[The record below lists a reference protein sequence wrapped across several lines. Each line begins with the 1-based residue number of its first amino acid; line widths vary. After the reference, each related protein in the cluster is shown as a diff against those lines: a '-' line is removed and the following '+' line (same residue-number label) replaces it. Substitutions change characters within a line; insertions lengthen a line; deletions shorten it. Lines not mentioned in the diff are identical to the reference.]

1 MEETFRSKIQKFG
14 LLAKWTDERERE
26 SKIIQRFYISAWIY
40 DMGNI
45 EEGVRFLRK
54 WTSFCFVCLFFF
66 WGGREGERHNE
77 LVVLVDK
84 IQMT

>member
-26 SKIIQRFYISAWIY
+26 CRIIQRFYLSVWIY
-40 DMGNI
+40 GMGNI
-45 EEGVRFLRK
+45 GERVIFLGK
-54 WTSFCFVCLFFF
+54 MTSFFA
-66 WGGREGERHNE
+66 GRHNE

-84 IQMT
+84 TQMTREYQGSILTI